1 MAFVMDPDTQGCPCD
16 SGASF
21 KNCCQPVIANRS
33 AETAE
38 ALMRSRYVAF
48 VRHDTDYLLATW
60 HPARRPKALDL
71 GTEQRWLGLRIKRI
85 EGGTP
90 CDSEGVVEFVARY
103 KIQGRGYRLHEVSRF
118 VRINGSWVYL
128 DGELLEK

>member
-1 MAFVMDPDTQGCPCD
+1 
-16 SGASF
+16 
-21 KNCCQPVIANRS
+21 VIANRS

-38 ALMRSRYVAF
+38 ALMRSRYVAY
-48 VRHDTDYLLATW
+48 VLHDTDYLLATW
-60 HPARRPKALDL
+60 HPAKRPRALDL
-71 GTEQRWLGLRIKRI
+71 GRGQRWLGLRIKRT
-85 EGGTP
+85 ERGFSG
-90 CDSEGVVEFVARY
+90 DSEGVVEFVARY